1 MRSLQQ
7 RIAAVTNMRANLIAR
22 LRELDRLREEVRKAQ
37 SSARGL
43 RRPKRRNGEGAI
55 PRSPLEIDRP

>member
-37 SSARGL
+37 SSARRL
-43 RRPKRRNGEGAI
+43 RLKRRNGEGAI
-55 PRSPLEIDRP
+55 SRSPLEIDRP